1 MPLYLKYY
9 FWLLVV
15 SAAVFLLERLAAA
28 RREQEVVRDDLVQ
41 DLVWMVFNTQYLS
54 WMLALASVWLVG
66 WLDTTLL
73 HLGLPTPQSARLLSD
88 WPLWL
93 QAVTVLVVEGLCGV
107 ERAPRPAPPSLAV
120 AISCPAPFL
129 G

>member
-1 MPLYLKYY
+1 MPLYLKFY
-9 FWLLVV
+9 FWLLVI

-28 RREQEVVRDDLVQ
+28 RRAQEVVRDDLVQ
-41 DLVWMVFNTQYLS
+41 DLIWMVFNTQYLS
-54 WMLALASVWLVG
+54 WMLALGSVWLVG

-93 QAVTVLVVEGLCGV
+93 QAVTVLVVKDFV
-107 ERAPRPAPPSLAV
+107 EWNVHRALHLLSL
-120 AISCPAPFL
+120 IHI
-129 G
+129 